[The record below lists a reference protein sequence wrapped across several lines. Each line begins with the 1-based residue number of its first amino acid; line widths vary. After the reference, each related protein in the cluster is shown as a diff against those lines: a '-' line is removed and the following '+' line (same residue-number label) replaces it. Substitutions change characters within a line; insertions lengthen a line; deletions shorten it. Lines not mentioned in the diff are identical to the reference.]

1 MASGQSYAE
10 TDGVKWIHITLIA
23 IVLAF
28 GGGYWTRGSIEARRA
43 LEAAEAAQ
51 EARARADAAE
61 ASRLRA
67 EAALTA
73 LQRELEDAANA
84 EPVTAP
90 AALPA
95 GRVRRLNAIR

>member
-1 MASGQSYAE
+1 M
-10 TDGVKWIHITLIA
+10 KWIHITLIA

-28 GGGYWTRGSIEARRA
+28 GGGYWTRGSIEARRV

-51 EARARADAAE
+51 EARARAD
-61 ASRLRA
+61 RA
-67 EAALTA
+67 EVQRLAAQAERDA
-73 LQRELEDAANA
+73 LQRQLEDAANA

-95 GRVRRLNAIR
+95 SRVHRLNAIR